1 MRLLRAYPAAW
12 RARYGDELV
21 ALLDELDGAARMSSR
36 VRLDVVRA
44 GIAERARTL
53 AAAGAA
59 PPERARR
66 GSVLVLYAW
75 MLFVLGGF
83 GVQKASEHWQAATPS
98 GDRTLPAVGFDALVV
113 TAAVGSAL
121 VVLGVVVALPRLVR
135 LLRGGGWSSVRLPI
149 LVATGLSLLTV
160 AATGGLAAWAHSLR
174 PVARNGGDA
183 VYAGVFGGWVLLVA
197 VCLFAWAYAASATAR
212 RIPFSVRQ
220 LRLEAGLAAATS
232 AAMVVMTL
240 AAAVWWGAVASA
252 APWFF
257 DGLPVGSSGG
267 PLAANVIVPVALMV
281 CATALGLAGASR
293 ALRALP
299 ALADD
304 VS

>member
-1 MRLLRAYPAAW
+1 MRLLRVYPAAW

-21 ALLDELDGAARMSSR
+21 ALLEDLDGAARMSWR

-44 GIAERARTL
+44 GLGERARVL
-53 AAAGAA
+53 VLGGGA
-59 PPERARR
+59 PRERVRR

-98 GDRTLPAVGFDALVV
+98 GERTLPALGFD
-113 TAAVGSAL
+113 
-121 VVLGVVVALPRLVR
+121 VLVVVAALGSVLVLLGVAVALPALAGLVR
-135 LLRGGGWSSVRLPI
+135 RGGWRTIRLPI
-149 LVATGLSLLTV
+149 LVAVALSVSTV
-160 AATGGLAAWAHSLR
+160 VATVGLAAWAHSLTAA
-174 PVARNGGDA
+174 ARNGHDA
-183 VYAGVFGGWVLLVA
+183 SYAGVFVGWVVLVA
-197 VCLFAWAYAASATAR
+197 ACLFAWAAAASATAR
-212 RIPFSVRQ
+212 RISFSLRQ

-257 DGLPVGSSGG
+257 EGRPAGAAAS
-267 PLAANVIVPVALMV
+267 PLVANVIVPVAVMV
-281 CATALGLAGASR
+281 CATALALAGATR

-299 ALADD
+299 ALADG
-304 VS
+304 SG